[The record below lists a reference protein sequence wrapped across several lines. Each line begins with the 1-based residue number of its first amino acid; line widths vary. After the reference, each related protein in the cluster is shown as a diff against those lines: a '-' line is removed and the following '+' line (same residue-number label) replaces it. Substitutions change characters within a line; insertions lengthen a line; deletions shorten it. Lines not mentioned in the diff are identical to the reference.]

1 MSKVKENERF
11 IPMKNYL
18 IAIGLVIAA
27 VLLTIY
33 GFAWYNV
40 LKENRVSQSY
50 LVKEK
55 VISSEIQSLDEVEAI
70 FAEVPDEYFIYISY
84 TGSEEIYN
92 MEKELTKVINK
103 YELND
108 QIYYLNVT
116 TIKDKEGYI
125 DDINKSLNLDQ
136 KVKQVPTIIYVKEG
150 KVVDIIERKDNNIMN
165 VGDFQKLLDT
175 SYIVFYTEK

>member
-1 MSKVKENERF
+1 MSKVTKNERF
-11 IPMKNYL
+11 IPIKNYV
-18 IAIGLVIAA
+18 IAFGIVVAA

-40 LKENRVSQSY
+40 LKEGKVSQSY

-55 VISSEIQSLDEVEAI
+55 VISNEIQSLDEVEAI

-92 MEKELTKVINK
+92 MEKELKKVINK

-116 TIKDKEGYI
+116 EIKEKDDYI
-125 DDINKSLNLDQ
+125 DKINKSLNLEE
-136 KVKQVPTIIYVKEG
+136 KVTQVPTIIYIKEG
-150 KVVDIIERKDNNIMN
+150 KVVDIIKRSDDNMMN
-165 VGDFQKLLDT
+165 VGDFQKLLDI
-175 SYIVFYTEK
+175 SYVTE

>member
-1 MSKVKENERF
+1 MAKVNKSERF
-11 IPMKNYL
+11 IPIKNY
-18 IAIGLVIAA
+18 IISIGIVIAA

-40 LKENRVSQSY
+40 LKEGKVSQSY
-50 LVKEK
+50 LVKSK

-92 MEKELTKVINK
+92 MEKDLKKVINK

-108 QIYYLNVT
+108 KFYYLNVSD
-116 TIKDKEGYI
+116 IKEKKNYI
-125 DDINKSLNLDQ
+125 DKINKSLKLEEEI
-136 KVKQVPTIIYVKEG
+136 KQVPTIVYIREG
-150 KVVDIIERKDNNIMN
+150 KVVDIIERSDDNMMN
-165 VGDFQKLLDT
+165 VGDFQKLLD
-175 SYIVFYTEK
+175 IFYVAE

>member
-1 MSKVKENERF
+1 MSKDKENERF

-18 IAIGLVIAA
+18 IAIGLVVAA
-27 VLLTIY
+27 VLLTLY

-40 LKENRVSQSY
+40 LKEGRVSQSY

-55 VISSEIQSLDEVEAI
+55 VISSEIQSLEEVDAV
-70 FAEVPDEYFIYISY
+70 FAEVPDEYFVYVSY

-92 MEKELTKVINK
+92 MEKDLKKVINK

-108 QIYYLNVT
+108 QFYYLNLT
-116 TIKDKEGYI
+116 TIKDKENYI
-125 DDINKSLNLDQ
+125 DDLNKSLNLEQ

-150 KVVDIIERKDNNIMN
+150 KVVDIIDRSDNNMMN
-165 VGDFQKLLDT
+165 VGDFQKLLDIYYVT
-175 SYIVFYTEK
+175 K

>member
-1 MSKVKENERF
+1 MSKVTKNERF
-11 IPMKNYL
+11 IPIKNYV
-18 IAIGLVIAA
+18 IALGIVVAA

-40 LKENRVSQSY
+40 LKEGKVSQSY

-55 VISSEIQSLDEVEAI
+55 VISNEIQSLDEVEAI

-92 MEKELTKVINK
+92 MEKELKKVINK

-116 TIKDKEGYI
+116 EIKEKDDYI
-125 DDINKSLNLDQ
+125 DKINKSLNLEE
-136 KVKQVPTIIYVKEG
+136 KVTQVPTIIYIKEG
-150 KVVDIIERKDNNIMN
+150 KVVDIIKRSDDNMMN
-165 VGDFQKLLDT
+165 VGDFQKLLDI
-175 SYIVFYTEK
+175 YYVTE

>member
-1 MSKVKENERF
+1 MSKVTKNERF
-11 IPMKNYL
+11 IPIKNYV
-18 IAIGLVIAA
+18 IAFGIVVAA

-40 LKENRVSQSY
+40 LKEGKVSQSY

-55 VISSEIQSLDEVEAI
+55 VISNEIQSLDEVEAI

-92 MEKELTKVINK
+92 MEKELKKVINK

-116 TIKDKEGYI
+116 EIKEKDDYI
-125 DDINKSLNLDQ
+125 DKINKSLNLEE
-136 KVKQVPTIIYVKEG
+136 KVTQVPTIIYIKEG
-150 KVVDIIERKDNNIMN
+150 KVVDIIKRSDDNMMN
-165 VGDFQKLLDT
+165 VGDFQKLLDI
-175 SYIVFYTEK
+175 YYVTE